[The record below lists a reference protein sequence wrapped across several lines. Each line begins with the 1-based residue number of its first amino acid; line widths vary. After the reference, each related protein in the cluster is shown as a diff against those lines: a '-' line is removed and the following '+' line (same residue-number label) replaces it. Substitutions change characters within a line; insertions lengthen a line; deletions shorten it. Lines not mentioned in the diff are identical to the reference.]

1 MDKLTLN
8 QASRFILAAFAL
20 LIRALDSIKSSSSL
34 VGIGFGNLY
43 PPPLRTLGGLGVL
56 ATGVLILP
64 NWAELN
70 IGQLL
75 SF

>member
-1 MDKLTLN
+1 MTNFLRN

-20 LIRALDSIKSSSSL
+20 LMRALDSIRSNSSL
-34 VGIGFGNLY
+34 VGIGFGYLY
-43 PPPLRTLGGLGVL
+43 APPFLTFGVLGVL
-56 ATGVLILP
+56 ATGVLILL

-70 IGQLL
+70 NWLLL

>member
-1 MDKLTLN
+1 MAHLAQI

-20 LIRALDSIKSSSSL
+20 FMRALDSIRSSSSL
-34 VGIGFGNLY
+34 VGIGFGYLY
-43 PPPLRTLGGLGVL
+43 PPPFRTFGGLGVF
-56 ATGVLILP
+56 ATGVLILL

-70 IGQLL
+70 NWLLL